1 LVDEAACP
9 VTCVGTLDQRVF
21 PSSPTSSK
29 RHKTHLGVFFSSIG
43 MLSNSTGKHV
53 GFIYSFLLAYNNTK
67 LYITKSYDK
76 PFLYAFFTDFD
87 REDRVADP
95 F

>member
-1 LVDEAACP
+1 
-9 VTCVGTLDQRVF
+9 
-21 PSSPTSSK
+21 
-29 RHKTHLGVFFSSIG
+29 